1 VFEHHYRELLNFLIR
16 RVGNRDLAAD
26 LVQESF
32 ARVYAAAG
40 ARAVTEPRALLYT
53 TARNLVTDH
62 HRRTSLRETHRS
74 VENVGGETLEPDEHV
89 GLDNQQPDVILS
101 GRQRLAAIERA
112 LAALPPRP
120 REAFV
125 LYKIDGLSRA
135 EVAKAMGVGIKTV
148 ETHLEVAMRS
158 CMRHL
163 QELDQPP
170 RQEDLAGGQRPAKGK
185 PSR

>member
-40 ARAVTEPRALLYT
+40 ARTVTEPRALLYT

-62 HRRTSLRETHRS
+62 HRRASLRDSFRFD
-74 VENVGGETLEPDEHV
+74 ENVSSETLEADEHV

-158 CMRHL
+158 CMRCL
-163 QELDQPP
+163 QALDQPAC
-170 RQEDLAGGQRPAKGK
+170 QENLAGKRS
-185 PSR
+185 PSRGKSST